1 MNDWREY
8 RPAIWAAMLG
18 IAVIVIVS
26 PHYLGAFLIGGAIGI
41 AIRIRQRQRQRQRR
55 RQAQASARSSRPPG
69 SGGNRSGPGKRRSR

>member
-41 AIRIRQRQRQRQRR
+41 AIRIRQRQRR

>member
-18 IAVIVIVS
+18 IAVIVLVS

-41 AIRIRQRQRQRQRR
+41 AIRIRQRQRR
-55 RQAQASARSSRPPG
+55 RQAQTSARSSRPPG